1 MIMNEIGQ
9 DSIIKRHSV
18 TVFFIIT
25 LLIGFGLV
33 VPLMLTGNALFGLL
47 AASSASIAGLI
58 TAASTGKLKWLL
70 SGFLR
75 WRCNPL
81 WYVLAI
87 FIPAVTILIAI
98 GVSKVFGT
106 QFQIQWTVS
115 LASVIPMFLMITLQA
130 GLGEEIGWRGYAVP
144 KLMEKRSA
152 LASSL
157 IVGAVWSVWHA
168 PLYFFPGFIQYTL
181 VQEIGFPLTVI
192 SYSASVFAFA
202 IVYSWIYKASNRNL
216 WLPILIHGSANAFA
230 SFFAYDNFEVY
241 GLSVIMINVLL
252 WVILAVAV
260 VLIYGPQ
267 RFSRSTQ

>member
-1 MIMNEIGQ
+1 MNEIGQ
-9 DSIIKRHSV
+9 DSFLKRHSV
-18 TVFFIIT
+18 TVFFVLV
-25 LLIGFGLV
+25 LLIGFGMV

-58 TAASTGKLKWLL
+58 TAASTGNLKWLL

-81 WYVLAI
+81 WYIIAI
-87 FIPAVTILIAI
+87 FIPAVTILISI
-98 GVSKVFGT
+98 GVSRVFGN
-106 QFQIQWTVS
+106 QFQIQCTVS
-115 LASVIPMFLMITLQA
+115 LASVVPIFLMITLQA
-130 GLGEEIGWRGYAVP
+130 GLGEEIGWRGFVTP

-152 LASSL
+152 LKSSL

-192 SYSASVFAFA
+192 SYSANVFALA
-202 IVYSWIYKASNRNL
+202 IVHSWIYEASNRNL
-216 WLPILIHGSANAFA
+216 WLPILLHGSLNAFA
-230 SFFAYDNFEVY
+230 SFFAYSNFEVY
-241 GLSVIMINVLL
+241 GISVVMINVLL

-267 RFSRSTQ
+267 LFSKSTQ